1 MLLTTWILF
10 RRKSFMFTECDTTQQ
25 DTWMMEVKLAD
36 TAHVTAVWMKSEKT
50 GVYASKILT
59 FFSLLYLWYR
69 KNPYFISGKGF
80 CLVIFLKKY
89 MLFSCDV
96 LHGGCTQKIFWYSS
110 GLNCSDSKY
119 SPLIITSF
127 IVELLLLKLFRKFS
141 LNFTSWHLMLLCPV
155 QQYIGK
161 MFLPFSKVVCIN
173 CVSGM

>member
-1 MLLTTWILF
+1 MWHYSTRYVNDGGEIGRYST
-10 RRKSFMFTECDTTQQ
+10 CDSCVNEVWKNRCVCLQ
-25 DTWMMEVKLAD
+25 DS
-36 TAHVTAVWMKSEKT
+36 H
-50 GVYASKILT
+50 

-161 MFLPFSKVVCIN
+161 MFLPFSKVMCIN